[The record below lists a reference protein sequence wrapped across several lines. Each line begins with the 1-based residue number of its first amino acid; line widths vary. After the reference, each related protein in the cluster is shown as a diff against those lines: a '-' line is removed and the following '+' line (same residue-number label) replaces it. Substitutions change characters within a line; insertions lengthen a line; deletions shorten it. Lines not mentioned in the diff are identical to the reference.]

1 MEKISK
7 SIRIHVP
14 VADVFDH
21 LSNPVNLLEIWP
33 SMVEVNNP
41 VVSATGAHTFDWVY
55 KMAGVRFHGRADTV
69 QVERPRLIVSKNE
82 SGIPSTF
89 RWSLQDQDGG
99 TRLNL
104 DVEYSLPTPVLGK
117 LAEVVVAKM
126 NEHEAEILLANIKHN
141 LEATAQPRAPQ
152 PRPNASAHR

>member
-55 KMAGVRFHGRADTV
+55 KMAGVRFHGRCETV
-69 QVERPRLIVSKNE
+69 EVEPNRLRVDRNE
-82 SGIPSTF
+82 GGIPSTF
-89 RWSLQDQDGG
+89 RWRYAGADG
-99 TRLNL
+99 TTEVQL
-104 DVEYSLPTPVLGK
+104 DIEYEPPFAVLGR
-117 LAEVVVAKM
+117 LAAPFLRIM
-126 NEHEAEILLANIKHN
+126 NEREAGTLLANLKGRM
-141 LEATAQPRAPQ
+141 EARPEAAAGAKERVAP
-152 PRPNASAHR
+152 PP